1 MTSERDF
8 DRLARAWLELGPDEA
23 PDRVVTA
30 VLQAAETTPQVR
42 RPMRWHHPWRLVP
55 MTRLPVAAGAVAILV
70 VAVGGALLIRG
81 NAPNNVAAPP
91 PTQTANPAPSVSP
104 KPTALSNELTSSSW
118 VAHANAF
125 GYPRLSIGSPV
136 GPDGRSPVSLSD
148 GGTEKSLGD
157 AASTAADILQIR
169 TATTGI
175 CDPSMVGTYGL
186 AVSADKATLTLSP
199 SGVDPCA
206 D

>member
-42 RPMRWHHPWRLVP
+42 RPMRWPLWRFFP

-81 NAPNNVAAPP
+81 NAPNSVAAPP
-91 PTQTANPAPSVSP
+91 PTQTASSTPSMSP
-104 KPTALSNELTSSSW
+104 DPTALSNELTSS
-118 VAHANAF
+118 
-125 GYPRLSIGSPV
+125 
-136 GPDGRSPVSLSD
+136 
-148 GGTEKSLGD
+148 
-157 AASTAADILQIR
+157 
-169 TATTGI
+169 
-175 CDPSMVGTYGL
+175 
-186 AVSADKATLTLSP
+186 
-199 SGVDPCA
+199 
-206 D
+206 